1 MVSIDKKIV
10 IPGYLRSEE
19 YKKKRMYAR
28 RTIDNRIRRRKR
40 IMEEN
45 LSRSGIA
52 HAPMS
57 AKRVEAF
64 LNLLKR
70 TPYNISETCRNAEIS
85 QGAVYRM
92 RRFSPEFAEQ
102 VENIQNGLL
111 DELEQIQMDAAK
123 EDTAARQ
130 WVLARAR
137 RERWGDK
144 STVDVSH
151 EVKEYA
157 STREIPTEVLERF
170 VRERFPQLAHE
181 AEAVLIEGDAA
192 EVAAVADA
200 LTEIDATVLGNKAE
214 SHDPEYHPV
223 TDSSAAGTHSPMDRP
238 QPEDHP
244 QGSPVRQ
251 PLDGLQSRPDDTE

>member
-10 IPGYLRSEE
+10 IPGYARSEA

-28 RTIDNRIRRRKR
+28 RSIDNRKRKR
-40 IMEEN
+40 KRTMEEN
-45 LSRSGIA
+45 LSRSGIPS
-52 HAPMS
+52 APMS
-57 AKRVEAF
+57 QDRVDAF

-70 TPYNISETCRNAEIS
+70 TPYNISLTCRNAEINQS
-85 QGAVYRM
+85 VVYRM

-102 VENIQNGLL
+102 VENIQAGLL

-181 AEAVLIEGDAA
+181 AEAVIIEGDAS

-200 LTEIDATVLGNKAE
+200 LSDIHAIEPQSMEEEQTREEGALSGKKCLEAT
-214 SHDPEYHPV
+214 SHYKDQENPHQE
-223 TDSSAAGTHSPMDRP
+223 
-238 QPEDHP
+238 
-244 QGSPVRQ
+244 SPVRQ
-251 PLDGLQSRPDDTE
+251 PLDGLQSLPDDRE